1 LQVTAALDQV
11 LVDRLHL
18 IQAQFPGQGRHA
30 LVRVEPGDDGG
41 KRLVALLVQI
51 TQVRKHPAAHRGI
64 LDIALDYGFTDS
76 ATFSRAFKAA
86 FGVSPSEWRQR

>member
-1 LQVTAALDQV
+1 M
-11 LVDRLHL
+11 
-18 IQAQFPGQGRHA
+18 
-30 LVRVEPGDDGG
+30 
-41 KRLVALLVQI
+41 ALLVQI
-51 TQVRKHPAAHRGI
+51 TQVRKHAAAHRGI